1 MAVSHVKV
9 GGHRA
14 GGARHAPPPLYLAG
28 RKGARLLNSLHV
40 AKSSV
45 RLEPF
50 ETIFAQGDPSTAVMY
65 IEKGRVRLSVRSPG
79 GKTSVVAMLH
89 SGAFLGEGSLAGQRR
104 RMSTAET
111 MTSCTIAVVKTA
123 EMRRQ
128 LLAEPALSDWFRS
141 YLLARNV
148 RIEQDLVE
156 QVLNGC
162 EKRLARVLLLLS
174 HVDEHTA
181 VRYALPKISRNLL
194 AEMSGT
200 TRSKVDALMNN
211 FRKLGFL
218 ERNSERD
225 GGLQIH
231 RSMLNV
237 VLQG

>member
-1 MAVSHVKV
+1 MAISYVKV
-9 GGHRA
+9 DVDRA
-14 GGARHAPPPLYLAG
+14 GDLSHTAPAMHRAG
-28 RKGARLLNSLHV
+28 RKGGRLLDSLNV
-40 AKSSV
+40 AKTDI

-50 ETIFAQGDPSTAVMY
+50 ETIFAQGDRCTDVMY
-65 IEKGRVRLSVRSPG
+65 IKRGRVRLSVRSPE

-89 SGAFLGEGSLAGQRR
+89 SGAFLGEGCLAGQRR
-104 RMSTAET
+104 RKFTAES

-156 QVLNGC
+156 QVLNGS
-162 EKRLARVLLLLS
+162 EKRLARILLLLA
-174 HVDEHTA
+174 HADEHTA
-181 VRYALPKISRNLL
+181 ERYALPKISRNLL

-200 TRSKVDALMNN
+200 TRSKVDTLMNN

-218 ERNSERD
+218 ERNSERH

-231 RSMLNV
+231 RSMLSV